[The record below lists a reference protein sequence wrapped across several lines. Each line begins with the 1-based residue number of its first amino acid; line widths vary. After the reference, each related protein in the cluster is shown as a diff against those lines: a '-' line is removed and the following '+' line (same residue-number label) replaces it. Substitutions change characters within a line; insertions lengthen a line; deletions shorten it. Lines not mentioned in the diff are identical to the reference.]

1 MKSHQYI
8 KQSEKNKY
16 LGTRTLGIIFIT
28 IIVAFINL
36 YTSNLYQ
43 RASQDKYDL
52 HSNAIQLREG
62 SQLLTSEIR
71 AYCATGNQKYY
82 DNYWYEVYTTQ
93 SRDRAIENMKKIG
106 ITKKELDMITSIGA
120 LSNSLI
126 PLEEQ
131 AMELVE
137 NRRLI
142 DAIALMYGD
151 EYVTGITTIS
161 HDTEEFI
168 SIINKR
174 LSQKEVSLSII
185 CVFTQLISF
194 LCFIIVIRNLKRYMS
209 FVKKELIVPIETIS
223 EQMELIAKGQLNAPF
238 DLKPD
243 ASEIGILISSIHSVK
258 SYLQAVITD
267 IKSFLIHLESGDLTS
282 KTNSEYMGDFK
293 QIEDSLTNLV
303 TSLSR
308 IVLNIKESSIKLD
321 DGASQIAQTANTIS
335 NGATEQA
342 HSVEKLQSVI
352 ADVSNTVNNTSDQ
365 ADHASQ
371 SANIISSQM
380 NESNQ
385 EMQYLIAAMNKII
398 ISSKKIYE
406 IIHTIEDIATQTN
419 LLSLN
424 ASIESARAGEAG
436 KGFAIVAS
444 EVGHLANESALAANT
459 SKELIGE
466 SLAAVEE
473 GKKYVDS
480 VARILQQS
488 TTQTKLLVDEMQIIA
503 ENSNTQSKS
512 LLYIVDDIN
521 QIACVVQENT
531 AISEESTASSED
543 ISEKATMLNDMIAHF
558 TLQ

>member
-1 MKSHQYI
+1 M
-8 KQSEKNKY
+8 
-16 LGTRTLGIIFIT
+16 
-28 IIVAFINL
+28 A
-36 YTSNLYQ
+36 
-43 RASQDKYDL
+43 
-52 HSNAIQLREG
+52 
-62 SQLLTSEIR
+62 LL
-71 AYCATGNQKYY
+71 
-82 DNYWYEVYTTQ
+82 
-93 SRDRAIENMKKIG
+93 KIG
-106 ITKKELDMITSIGA
+106 VSKSPGA